1 MHSSS
6 VVDLTTDGIWFACQ
20 QVLAND
26 VNIGYEEI
34 TNTLVCQVLP
44 PSL

>member
-1 MHSSS
+1 MHSLS
-6 VVDLTTDGIWFACQ
+6 VVDLTMDGIWLECQ

-44 PSL
+44 LSL